1 MGSGCG
7 GDKRRQP
14 GGRCLIIMVK
24 EPRLGTVK
32 TRLARGIGATQAAR
46 FQRTVTANIVRR
58 LAPDRRWRTILA
70 VTPDRAVESAVWPRA
85 VPRVD
90 QGGGDLGARMARL
103 LALHPHGPVVLIGSD
118 IPGITAARVARAFD
132 ALKDAAAVFGPA
144 EDGGFWLVGI
154 RRAREIRGLF
164 RGVRWSSAETLAD
177 TLANLRGRRVAFA
190 ERLTDVD
197 EAVAYARAAQHGCC
211 VTLSARNG

>member
-1 MGSGCG
+1 MGKGRG

-32 TRLARGIGATQAAR
+32 TRLARGIGAAQAAR
-46 FQRTVTANIVRR
+46 FQRTVTANLVRR

-70 VTPDRAVESAVWPRA
+70 ITPDRAVASAVWPRA
-85 VPRVD
+85 VPRVA

-103 LALHPHGPVVLIGSD
+103 LARNAQGPVVLIGSD

-132 ALKDAAAVFGPA
+132 ALKNADVVFGPA
-144 EDGGFWLVGI
+144 EDGGFWLVGL
-154 RRAREIRGLF
+154 RRGRDIRGLF
-164 RGVRWSSAETLAD
+164 QGVRWSSAETLAD
-177 TLANLRGRRVAFA
+177 TLANLRGRRGALA

-197 EAVAYARAAQHGCC
+197 DATAYVHAAQHGCC
-211 VTLSARNG
+211 VTLPARSG